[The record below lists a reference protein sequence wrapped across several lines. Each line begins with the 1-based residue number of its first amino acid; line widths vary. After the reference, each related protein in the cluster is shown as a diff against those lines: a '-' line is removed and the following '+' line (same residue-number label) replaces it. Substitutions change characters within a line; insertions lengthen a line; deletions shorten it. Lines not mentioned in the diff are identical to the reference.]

1 MASYLSPSLLI
12 NKSIATGRHGR
23 TTFTGLSFQFFP
35 AIELKHKTEPQV
47 GAESSDPEEYGIAV
61 QLCRDGVRKA
71 KAHLELNLARN
82 VRDNREVF
90 YKYKNS
96 RGEV

>member
-1 MASYLSPSLLI
+1 M
-12 NKSIATGRHGR
+12 
-23 TTFTGLSFQFFP
+23 
-35 AIELKHKTEPQV
+35 